1 MDLLLVG
8 NHTSCRYNNFSA
20 NNVFLF
26 KKNRK
31 LSVLLNKMVS
41 KSPKKTVGSRAQVMH
56 GNAKRTSGGLT
67 KRNLKRNKW
76 GRIVSRRKSSLAKK
90 QNFLKEYK
98 DMRFARRSPRRSRR
112 KTRSASRRSCKY
124 GRLKSPRGRRRCRN
138 RRSCKNGRLK
148 SPRGRRQCK
157 KSRRK
162 SRSRR
167 R

>member
-1 MDLLLVG
+1 
-8 NHTSCRYNNFSA
+8 
-20 NNVFLF
+20 
-26 KKNRK
+26 
-31 LSVLLNKMVS
+31 MVS

-124 GRLKSPRGRRRCRN
+124 GRLKSPRGRRRCRK

-162 SRSRR
+162 SRRKSRSRR